1 MKSLFSKS
9 IGLTSN
15 SYAYIHFPLLLPKPI
30 NHRLLWENK
39 DGQLLQDQHLRW
51 GVTGRETAV
60 KEGWEGIKGNDLW
73 LSCNVFFFFFK
84 WKKKVKGMEEA
95 CSQVRRSC
103 SSLST
108 FCNVQLYKHSNGDS
122 VPKPWQNKYVRKSHL
137 SLCLN
142 QFSNYLT
149 LWTHTL
155 TQAYKHAEKLWN
167 TEK

>member
-39 DGQLLQDQHLRW
+39 DGQHLQDQHLRW

-73 LSCNVFFFFFK
+73 LSCNVFFFLQNGK
-84 WKKKVKGMEEA
+84 SKLKEWKKPVHKSGGLA
-95 CSQVRRSC
+95 RHWVRFAMF
-103 SSLST
+103 SSTNTQMVILFQNPGKTST
-108 FCNVQLYKHSNGDS
+108 SRNHIS
-122 VPKPWQNKYVRKSHL
+122 VFVWISFPI
-137 SLCLN
+137 
-142 QFSNYLT
+142 T
-149 LWTHTL
+149 
-155 TQAYKHAEKLWN
+155 
-167 TEK
+167 